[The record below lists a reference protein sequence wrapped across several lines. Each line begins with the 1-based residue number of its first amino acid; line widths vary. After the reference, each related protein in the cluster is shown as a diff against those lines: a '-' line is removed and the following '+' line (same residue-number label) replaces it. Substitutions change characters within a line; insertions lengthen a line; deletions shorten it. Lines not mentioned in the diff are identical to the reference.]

1 MIAFSINTSM
11 RQKNIELKLWISFF
25 SLLNALFLISC
36 NADKKSNERSPGEVI
51 AMVNNDSIYYSDI
64 DKQVKQQIFDELN
77 RIYMIRRLALD
88 ETIDER
94 LIEQEAGKKGLS
106 KSAYL
111 EIYFKKHSDTS
122 SIRRFA
128 LSMQYDSFGINDLQ
142 RNIRTLNIH
151 SKEGEQLL
159 VEKYKKYLS
168 ARLVDSLKTKAV
180 IISKL
185 EPPKNFEI
193 DVNELNVHYSGN
205 LGSSTSLV
213 VISDFECEY
222 CRKYYNVY
230 ESLFKKYKSKIKFG
244 FVNFSPYVS
253 ICAIAAESAAK
264 QNKFWNMH
272 NQLFSLNQLPDT
284 SKIFQ
289 IAQELNLNMRKFK
302 SDFYS
307 KEINDLIKNN
317 SQKCIDMGLFATPT
331 ILVNGNVI
339 FNSSSKE
346 EIEKLIEKTL

>member
-1 MIAFSINTSM
+1 M
-11 RQKNIELKLWISFF
+11 RQKNIELKLLTSFF
-25 SLLNALFLISC
+25 SLLIALFLISC
-36 NADKKSNERSPGEVI
+36 NADKKSNERSPGEII
-51 AMVNNDSIYYSDI
+51 AIVNNDSIYYSDI

-77 RIYMIRRLALD
+77 RIYMIRQLALD
-88 ETIDER
+88 ETIDEA
-94 LIEQEAGKKGLS
+94 LIEQEAERKGLS
-106 KSAYL
+106 KSKYL
-111 EIYFKKHSDTS
+111 EFYFEKYLDANSVK
-122 SIRRFA
+122 RFA
-128 LSMQYDSFGINDLQ
+128 SSMQYDSFGINDLQ
-142 RNIRTLNIH
+142 RNIRTLNIR

-159 VEKYKKYLS
+159 FEKYKKYLR

-185 EPPKNFEI
+185 EPPENFEI

-205 LGSSTSLV
+205 LGSLTSLV

-230 ESLFKKYKSKIKFG
+230 DSLFKKYGSKIKFG

-253 ICAIAAESAAK
+253 VCAMAAESAGK
-264 QNKFWNMH
+264 QNKFWAMH
-272 NQLFSLNQLPDT
+272 NQLFSLDRLPDT

-302 SDFYS
+302 SDFYG
-307 KEINDLIKNN
+307 KEISDLIKNN

-339 FNSSSKE
+339 FNSSSKD
-346 EIEKLIEKTL
+346 EIEKLIKKAL